1 MISDDSVN
9 EMVNTVLDEE
19 DKGSLPT
26 KRISI
31 RRVWLD
37 VDGRR
42 AGSRQPSVTSS
53 MRELASYRQTNLR

>member
-31 RRVWLD
+31 RRVWLA
-37 VDGRR
+37 GR
-42 AGSRQPSVTSS
+42 GWQ
-53 MRELASYRQTNLR
+53 EGW